1 MNIDLLFTREGEA
14 GLITSENLV
23 QKAIGAVFDTQS
35 GIISLEF
42 ADMDYMEMNIPVE
55 PEFFDR
61 LDQCGQIH
69 LGAIKNGH
77 IAQAYQIPFMFL
89 DDPYRAEAFK
99 NMRHPQNP
107 LNAFNNFVKSCASGQ
122 PVHRADLGDEN
133 AMGCILGESSPA
145 SLQFAPHLARRY
157 AMEVKPVA
165 APAPR
170 GPGPSAPGLGSPGLG
185 GSISGGTVHR
195 SPPQKPIDPDE

>member
-1 MNIDLLFTREGEA
+1 MNIDLLFTREGQA
-14 GLITSENLV
+14 GLISSENLV
-23 QKAIGAVFDTQS
+23 QKAIGAVFDTQT

-55 PEFFDR
+55 SDFFETLDR
-61 LDQCGQIH
+61 CAQIH

-99 NMRHPQNP
+99 NMRHPENP
-107 LNAFNNFVKSCASGQ
+107 LNAFNDFVRSCVSGQ
-122 PVHRADLGDEN
+122 PVHRDDLGDES
-133 AMGCILGESSPA
+133 AMGCILGDASPA

-170 GPGPSAPGLGSPGLG
+170 GPGPSAPGLG
-185 GSISGGTVHR
+185 GSTSGGIVHR
-195 SPPQKPIDPDE
+195 SPPQQPPKDSGDKKS